1 MSRGPGY
8 HNRQPI
14 LAETERGGAAAA
26 KVSVGTKTHVAF
38 VPQDL
43 PVATIDLDIPSSV
56 LQDVTLHPIP
66 DDVEFSPE
74 TFVEVPTGTPSSPTL
89 SISTVSD
96 LTPTELDEDTGEGGR
111 GRMTTRHDIF
121 YFEDG
126 NVEIVSEGT
135 IFRVHSTIVS
145 FSSPK
150 LRDILSRSAL
160 IHAPTPEGPPRIT
173 VTDSAVDFATLLR
186 MIYTPGRVSPI
197 PHAGSVN

>member
-26 KVSVGTKTHVAF
+26 KVSVGTKTPVAF

-43 PVATIDLDIPSSV
+43 PVATIVLDIPSSV
-56 LQDVTLHPIP
+56 LQDVALHPIP

-96 LTPTELDEDTGEGGR
+96 LTPTELDEVTGEGSSE
-111 GRMTTRHDIF
+111 RMTTRHEIF

-160 IHAPTPEGPPRIT
+160 LHAPTLEGPPRIT
-173 VTDSAVDFATLLR
+173 VTDSAVDFAALLR
-186 MIYTPGRVSPI
+186 MIYTPG
-197 PHAGSVN
+197 